1 MKMGKYITVL
11 GGLISI
17 ILGAWGLMT
26 WWYSFV
32 ILLKGSVP
40 PILILGG
47 LAALFAVISE
57 VKDCMQAKKEEPKT
71 KEEKK

>member
-1 MKMGKYITVL
+1 MGKYITVL
-11 GGLISI
+11 GGLVSI

-47 LAALFAVISE
+47 LAALFAGISE
-57 VKDCMQAKKEEPKT
+57 VKDCAQAKKEEAKN

>member
-1 MKMGKYITVL
+1 MGKYITVL

-17 ILGAWGLMT
+17 IVGIWGLIS

-47 LAALFAVISE
+47 LAGLFAGISE
-57 VKDCMQAKKEEPKT
+57 IKDCMQAKKEEAKN

>member
-1 MKMGKYITVL
+1 MGKYITLL

-17 ILGAWGLMT
+17 IVGLWGLIT

-40 PILILGG
+40 AILILGG
-47 LAALFAVISE
+47 LAALFAGISE
-57 VKDCMQAKKEEPKT
+57 IKDCAQAKKEECKS

>member
-1 MKMGKYITVL
+1 MGKYITVF

-17 ILGAWGLMT
+17 ILGIWGLIT

-40 PILILGG
+40 SILILGG
-47 LAALFAVISE
+47 LAALFAGVSE
-57 VKDCMQAKKEEPKT
+57 IKDCMQAKKEETKS

>member
-1 MKMGKYITVL
+1 MKMGKLITVL

-17 ILGAWGLMT
+17 VLGVWGLIT

-32 ILLKGSVP
+32 TLLKGCVP

-47 LAALFAVISE
+47 LAALFAGISE
-57 VKDCMQAKKEEPKT
+57 MKDSCQAKKEET
-71 KEEKK
+71 KAPEKK